1 MEHVSELAAL
11 KFTDTP
17 GCTDPLLAALAQLV
31 NDAISDDA
39 RRRLLGFARQLAIR
53 PRGGTASAPAIVLA
67 APMPVLERQPQRRDL
82 RRHQARARRR
92 FSRVENDNRR
102 DLRSRLRDELYRRGP
117 ARHALMAAVGAASRV
132 QPDAARDQLLTA
144 MLHDANEVVTPPV
157 LSSAA
162 ALPDGLDRSADRR
175 RQVSTDIGAV
185 GR

>member
-67 APMPVLERQPQRRDL
+67 APMPILERQPQRRDL

-92 FSRVENDNRR
+92 FSRVE
-102 DLRSRLRDELYRRGP
+102 
-117 ARHALMAAVGAASRV
+117 
-132 QPDAARDQLLTA
+132 T
-144 MLHDANEVVTPPV
+144 TI
-157 LSSAA
+157 
-162 ALPDGLDRSADRR
+162 DGTSEADSETSYTGEDPLDTHSWPRSAPRAESSPT
-175 RQVSTDIGAV
+175 QPETSS
-185 GR
+185 